1 MRKELATLPILL
13 SLLAA
18 SACSAEAQDPN
29 NPQIVVRTYA
39 STPPGS
45 VNTHWVETPSGVI
58 VIDAQRVTSEAR
70 NAVREIQRSG
80 KPVLAILVTHPHPD
94 HFGGLGTF
102 VEAFGGDVPIFA
114 SQRTIE
120 TIRSDERGFIR
131 LTKQHY
137 GEDFEEKVTLPN
149 RVVAD
154 GQELVFG
161 GLTFKATE
169 LGEGEAPAMTVYTV
183 SGAGIMFP
191 GDIVDNARTPFLL
204 EGRSEAWLAQLDRLS
219 REFSDVTII
228 YPGHGSAGGHNLID
242 DQARYL
248 AWLRQ
253 RVRLRLT
260 NRRSV
265 TPDERRAVIREIEA
279 RYPGYPSVA
288 AIDDLIGLNVDA
300 VAEELNRATPTEQP
314 R

>member
-1 MRKELATLPILL
+1 MWKELATLPLL
-13 SLLAA
+13 LGLFAP
-18 SACSAEAQDPN
+18 SACSAEAQQPN
-29 NPQIVVRTYA
+29 GSQIAVRSYA
-39 STPPGS
+39 SRPPGS
-45 VNTHWVETPSGVI
+45 VNTHWVETPSGVV

-102 VEAFGGDVPIFA
+102 VEAFGRDVPIFA

-131 LTKQHY
+131 LTKQSY
-137 GEDFEEKVTLPN
+137 GEDFEQNVTLPN
-149 RVVAD
+149 RVVTD
-154 GQELVFG
+154 GQELAFG
-161 GLTFKATE
+161 GLIFKATE

-183 SGAGIMFP
+183 SRAGVMFP
-191 GDIVDNARTPFLL
+191 GDIVGNGRTPFLL
-204 EGRSEAWLAQLDRLS
+204 EGRSKAWLAQLDRLR

-228 YPGHGSAGGHNLID
+228 YPGHGAPGGRSLID

-248 AWLRQ
+248 SWLRE

-260 NRRSV
+260 SGRSV
-265 TPDERRAVIREIEA
+265 NPDERTAVIREIEA
-279 RYPGYPSVA
+279 RYPGYPGVS
-288 AIDDLIGLNVDA
+288 AIDDLVGLNVDA
-300 VAEELNRATPTEQP
+300 VAEELNRAAPAEQP